1 MCTQARLCVR
11 RLVHA
16 YAWSCPETLS
26 LVFLI
31 LFLISMHKFVSI
43 FTLLCMYDS
52 LFHCLIVRLHSHVK
66 IRVYL
71 LFICFKYHEHAFTC
85 SYIDAIGIVMWRG
98 KSRIHMYMHF
108 VCNIILFRFD
118 EHDMI
123 DRINIF
129 VILMLWMMNMI
140 CLLHMFLP
148 WIWYDDMMLDE
159 C

>member
-31 LFLISMHKFVSI
+31 LFLISLHKFVSI

-52 LFHCLIVRLHSHVK
+52 LFHCLIVRLPSHVK
-66 IRVYL
+66 IRVYV

-85 SYIDAIGIVMWRG
+85 SYIDAIGAVMQWG
-98 KSRIHMYMHF
+98 KWDKSCIHMYMHF
-108 VCNIILFRFD
+108 VCNIILLRFD
-118 EHDMI
+118 EHDMM
-123 DRINIF
+123 DLINMF
-129 VILMLWMMNMI
+129 EILVLWMMNMI
-140 CLLHMFLP
+140 CLSPMFLP
-148 WIWYDDMMLDE
+148 
-159 C
+159 